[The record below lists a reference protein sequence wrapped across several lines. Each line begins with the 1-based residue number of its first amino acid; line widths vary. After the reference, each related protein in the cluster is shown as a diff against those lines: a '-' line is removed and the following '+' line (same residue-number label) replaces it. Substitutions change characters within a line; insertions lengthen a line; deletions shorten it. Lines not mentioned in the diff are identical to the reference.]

1 MTVATDRRMTLQ
13 EFLTYD
19 DGTDTRYELED
30 GFLVEMGT
38 EATINTKI
46 AIYLIQTFLKL
57 VTYNR
62 IGIKQHMEV
71 RSRYATARD
80 PDLIIHSEDSA
91 AALEGLTEAC
101 LKYGD
106 PNPLIAIEIVSP
118 GPESST
124 NFKRDYEWK
133 PREYADRGIGELW
146 QIDPKREWVKVGI
159 LTDGEYQFATYRGD
173 DAIVSPAFPELALTA
188 ARVLKG

>member
-1 MTVATDRRMTLQ
+1 MTVATDRRMTLK

-30 GFLVEMGT
+30 GVLVDMGT
-38 EATINTKI
+38 EATINIKI
-46 AIYLIQTFLKL
+46 VIFLIETFLKA
-57 VTYNR
+57 VKRDR
-62 IGIKQHMEV
+62 IGIKVMMEV

-80 PDLIIHSEDSA
+80 PDLVIHSEDSA

-118 GPESST
+118 GTESSK

-146 QIDPKREWVKVGI
+146 QIDPKREWVKVGT
-159 LTDGEYQFATYRGD
+159 LSDGEYQFATYRGD
-173 DAIVSPAFPELALTA
+173 ETITSLTFPELALTA
-188 ARVLKG
+188 AQVLKG